1 MGSPFDVY
9 TDCKRKKKQQKQSM
23 LVYAHNLNELIIKSQ
38 FSCNCRELII
48 SSPNI
53 YFISSILDQSSQ
65 YLTEQNNINIKDREQ
80 IPLLAFQII
89 SRTFQKKN
97 YTELKNNNL

>member
-1 MGSPFDVY
+1 
-9 TDCKRKKKQQKQSM
+9 M

-53 YFISSILDQSSQ
+53 YFMSSIVDQSSQ
-65 YLTEQNNINIKDREQ
+65 YLTEQNNTKIKDREQ
-80 IPLLAFQII
+80 TPLLALQII
-89 SRTFQKKN
+89 SRTFQKKDD
-97 YTELKNNNL
+97 TEVKNNNL